1 MTDGPGDSGPDT
13 EILEDFARWFREL
26 PYAAASG
33 ADEEAATEWDLHS
46 VLAETAALRR
56 EVALQN
62 REQSKSIRQFEK
74 ATEVYQKSIE
84 EFRARKTEV
93 SELTRQVTRD
103 TEDRCLSRFLDV
115 MDSLERGQSA
125 VRDLRKGSWLIGR
138 RNSSIEAIAEGY
150 EMALRRMTRLLAD
163 LDVRPVETE
172 AVEFDPGCMNA
183 IETRPAGNAEDGTVA
198 EVYQTGYR
206 RRGKVLRYAE
216 VAVFQNNQEGKHI
229 DIK

>member
-13 EILEDFARWFREL
+13 EILADFARWFKEL
-26 PYAAASG
+26 PYAAAAPAG
-33 ADEEAATEWDLHS
+33 DEAATEWDLHT

-74 ATEVYQKSIE
+74 TTDVYQKSIE
-84 EFRARKTEV
+84 EFRTRKTEV
-93 SELTRQVTRD
+93 AELTRQVTRD
-103 TEDRCLSRFLDV
+103 AEDRCLIRFLDV
-115 MDSLERGQSA
+115 MDALERGQSA
-125 VRDLRKGSWLIGR
+125 VRDARKGTWLIGR
-138 RNSSIEAIAEGY
+138 RNASIEAIADGY
-150 EMALRRMTRLLAD
+150 EMALRRMTRLLSD
-163 LDVRPVETE
+163 LDVRPVETK

-183 IETRPAGNAEDGTVA
+183 IETRPAGNAEEGTVA

-216 VAVFQNNQEGKHI
+216 VAVFQSIEKG
-229 DIK
+229 